1 MAAFCAPLGGCL
13 AAFRMAPFV
22 DLKEKNGI
30 TSGAPG
36 SFSVGRNV
44 GIDIS
49 LADPGTAE
57 MERPETETDP
67 VESHLHKLYSALV
80 VESSTCLMS
89 F

>member
-1 MAAFCAPLGGCL
+1 
-13 AAFRMAPFV
+13 MAPFV

-49 LADPGTAE
+49 LADPGTSE
-57 MERPETETDP
+57 MDVRETRSQTSRIT
-67 VESHLHKLYSALV
+67 VSINFIQQLW
-80 VESSTCLMS
+80 
-89 F
+89 